1 MIMSNF
7 ENNKVV
13 YTYEDSAANVML
25 RKVYLWM
32 TLALCITG
40 LTAYYVAE
48 NVMLE
53 VGAFY
58 GCLIAELVLVIA
70 LSHFIDKLSAAVA
83 TVMFVL
89 YSVLNGVTLSVL
101 FAVYTESSIAST
113 FFITAGTFASMALYG
128 YFTKKDLTKIGN
140 ILYMALFGM
149 LIALVVNMF
158 LGNEMLDYIVSFIGV
173 LVFTGLTAYD
183 TQKAKEALYG
193 QEENQTTSKV
203 AVLFALELY
212 LDFINIFLYLLRFF
226 GNRD

>member
-1 MIMSNF
+1 MSNF
-7 ENNKVV
+7 ESNKVV

-32 TLALCITG
+32 TLALCVTG

-48 NVMLE
+48 NFFPEINV
-53 VGAFY
+53 FY
-58 GCLIAELVLVIA
+58 GCMIAEFVLVIA
-70 LSHFIDKLSAAVA
+70 LSAFIEKLSAVVA
-83 TVMFVL
+83 TIMFLL
-89 YSVLNGVTLSVL
+89 YSVLNGVTLSVIFL
-101 FAVYTESSIAST
+101 VFDMSSIATT
-113 FFITAGTFASMALYG
+113 FFITAGTFASMALFG

-226 GNRD
+226 GSRD